1 MENNESNI
9 NEKKEEEKE
18 TDKGE
23 TETNKEEN
31 KLNNQNEKNDKKENK
46 IYDEIKK
53 YLNKVSVDEEY
64 NTKLKENP
72 ELLFEKI
79 TDTRLII
86 WETFLYNFSS
96 PERKNSESDILT
108 ALLERDDQKV
118 IINDC
123 RRTRVRES
131 KLVPGFPK
139 ILEAFLT
146 YYCTSNEI
154 HYKQGLN
161 EIFGPLILLKYK
173 FKSLKFNKLY
183 DLGEVFID
191 QFLPNYF
198 YEKELYSLQSSL
210 ALFVILLKYHEP
222 VVYNRL
228 DITDIKPEMYATN
241 PITTLMIGKMKID
254 LVFELI
260 EKIIKCQD
268 PLIIHF
274 MLVALFIH
282 HREMIINCDRTYL
295 ATLITSLTIS
305 NLEELNTI
313 FDLAIKLRK
322 QTPYSYRILANK
334 IGFLKKKNK
343 DIKKAYEF
351 YKPQSIPAMPI
362 FPLEIFK
369 ITNNSS
375 VDCVDPECK
384 NCKYSENYMEKE
396 RENLMN
402 EYSDLSYNHKISSG
416 FLKFQENIGSHI
428 CEKCDMKIEKSM
440 QYILLDLRILQYDEK
455 DNDTEKT
462 GFLPKMINVDQDELK
477 SEDFSKIITD
487 RFLFERGSYHF
498 IFLTTSTDTFSDFES
513 NYYTD
518 NLSEL
523 DKKKML
529 FGLIKQQKV
538 DKELNLENAQ
548 KNLTWKEIYKLKEYD
563 NFRNTL
569 KIMQK
574 QNFPYVGY
582 VYGGFDEVHEES
594 FKFNFE
600 LLFHNEE
607 NCYLCKEK
615 KAKRNKRRQS
625 KRERKKDEEIKN
637 EIKGTLWEHKVKIKY
652 SKISELYPKDKSS
665 IHICILSKYKNK
677 NYENDNM
684 KILITL
690 LNDEYI
696 MELYKFE
703 KYKEYKDLEVNREDK
718 EKKRK
723 NSEYY
728 DLGKEIEEKDTEL
741 TLFDKFSVLD
751 ILSLDS
757 DNKSKNIMNMTVR
770 ERDKEKEKDKK
781 KLKRPSLH
789 FNTVSITLDFSCTN
803 DAKLFMNCF
812 KKIISDYKAKKK

>member
-18 TDKGE
+18 R
-23 TETNKEEN
+23 NKEEN
-31 KLNNQNEKNDKKENK
+31 KLNNQNEQNDKKENK
-46 IYDEIKK
+46 IYHEEIKK
-53 YLNKVSVDEEY
+53 YLNKVSTDEEY
-64 NTKLKENP
+64 NTKLKEHP

-108 ALLERDDQKV
+108 ALLEREDQKV
-118 IINDC
+118 IVNDC

-173 FKSLKFNKLY
+173 FKSLKFNKMY

-228 DITDIKPEMYATN
+228 DINDIKPEMYATN

-282 HREMIINCDRTYL
+282 HREMIINCDTTYL

-305 NLEELNTI
+305 NVEELNTI
-313 FDLAIKLRK
+313 FDLALKLRN

-343 DIKKAYEF
+343 DIKKTFEF

-362 FPLEIFK
+362 FPLEIFN
-369 ITNNSS
+369 ITNRAS
-375 VDCVDPECK
+375 VDCIDPECK
-384 NCKYSENYMEKE
+384 NCKYNENYIEKE

-402 EYSDLSYNHKISSG
+402 EYSDLSYNNKISSG

-487 RFLFERGSYHF
+487 RFLVERGSYHF

-538 DKELNLENAQ
+538 DKELNLEDAQ
-548 KNLTWKEIYKLKEYD
+548 KNLTWREIYKLKEYD

-625 KRERKKDEEIKN
+625 KRERRKDEEIKN
-637 EIKGTLWEHKVKIKY
+637 EIKDTLWEHKVKIKY

-665 IHICILSKYKNK
+665 IHICILSRYKNK

-703 KYKEYKDLEVNREDK
+703 KQKEYKDLEVNREDK

-757 DNKSKNIMNMTVR
+757 DNKSKNILNMTVR
-770 ERDKEKEKDKK
+770 ERDKEKEKDKDKK
-781 KLKRPSLH
+781 KLKRPSVH
-789 FNTVSITLDFSCTN
+789 FNTVSIILDFSCTN

>member
-1 MENNESNI
+1 
-9 NEKKEEEKE
+9 
-18 TDKGE
+18 
-23 TETNKEEN
+23 
-31 KLNNQNEKNDKKENK
+31 
-46 IYDEIKK
+46 
-53 YLNKVSVDEEY
+53 
-64 NTKLKENP
+64 
-72 ELLFEKI
+72 
-79 TDTRLII
+79 
-86 WETFLYNFSS
+86 
-96 PERKNSESDILT
+96 
-108 ALLERDDQKV
+108 
-118 IINDC
+118 
-123 RRTRVRES
+123 
-131 KLVPGFPK
+131 
-139 ILEAFLT
+139 
-146 YYCTSNEI
+146 
-154 HYKQGLN
+154 
-161 EIFGPLILLKYK
+161 
-173 FKSLKFNKLY
+173 
-183 DLGEVFID
+183 
-191 QFLPNYF
+191 
-198 YEKELYSLQSSL
+198 
-210 ALFVILLKYHEP
+210 
-222 VVYNRL
+222 
-228 DITDIKPEMYATN
+228 
-241 PITTLMIGKMKID
+241 
-254 LVFELI
+254 
-260 EKIIKCQD
+260 
-268 PLIIHF
+268 
-274 MLVALFIH
+274 
-282 HREMIINCDRTYL
+282 
-295 ATLITSLTIS
+295 
-305 NLEELNTI
+305 
-313 FDLAIKLRK
+313 
-322 QTPYSYRILANK
+322 
-334 IGFLKKKNK
+334 
-343 DIKKAYEF
+343 
-351 YKPQSIPAMPI
+351 
-362 FPLEIFK
+362 
-369 ITNNSS
+369 
-375 VDCVDPECK
+375 
-384 NCKYSENYMEKE
+384 
-396 RENLMN
+396 
-402 EYSDLSYNHKISSG
+402 
-416 FLKFQENIGSHI
+416 
-428 CEKCDMKIEKSM
+428 
-440 QYILLDLRILQYDEK
+440 
-455 DNDTEKT
+455 
-462 GFLPKMINVDQDELK
+462 
-477 SEDFSKIITD
+477 
-487 RFLFERGSYHF
+487 
-498 IFLTTSTDTFSDFES
+498 
-513 NYYTD
+513 
-518 NLSEL
+518 
-523 DKKKML
+523 ML

-789 FNTVSITLDFSCTN
+789 FNTVSIALDFSCTN